1 MTAKI
6 ERKPALATA
15 APALAPPSGA
25 GRSPSWVRAARVL
38 ASIAV
43 VMGLLTPSA
52 AAQTATS
59 TTGVVTGV
67 VSDATGAVLPGVA
80 VVLTDLNTSAARE
93 TVTSASGHYSF
104 ANVLPGR
111 YSLAATLQGFQ
122 QTIVPEIAVEVNKS
136 QSVDVRLGVGNVTEA
151 VEVRGGAAA
160 VLQHNDSTVINTM
173 SEQTVLRLPNPTR
186 SIESI
191 QFNQPL
197 AIPYAA
203 GVDSSR
209 ARAGSVA
216 GARTDQNTYTLD
228 GADVSDNVVG
238 DGFLEDLPSAIVPL
252 PAESVE
258 EFSAAT
264 TNANATFGRGSGAQ
278 FVVVTKRGT
287 NSFRGSGYY
296 YRQDDALNANT
307 WDRNRLGQD
316 KPELEDNRGG
326 FSLGGP
332 IQANKMFFFTN
343 YEARRFPRTSVV
355 NRTVPTDTLK
365 AGLLRFRDGT
375 GNIVTYDMKALDP
388 RGIGLNPNVADFYSL
403 LPAGN
408 DPSGGDGLNTIR
420 FSDVADTSFN
430 SDTFVMRLDRNISSN
445 WRADV
450 NYRFGSIREVG
461 AAQADISGLLPGNT
475 KGQPVALEDLPR
487 EPRFLAVGATGQV
500 SPRFLNETRLS
511 YVRGYLAFTRVDPFP
526 QVAGTNVA
534 LDVGTVDEPIGVSI
548 GGARSQVANQH
559 TYQLINNST
568 WNRDTHTVLFGGTWR
583 REYWYFNRTDQ
594 LAGSLT
600 TPVALVNTGTNLSL
614 PASARPPT
622 CSASVTTGC
631 LLSSDV
637 SRFTSLYAASLGLV
651 DNVSVLAMRDT
662 SLQPLPLGT
671 PQDLETT
678 SDAFEFYVND
688 SWRATPSLTLNLG
701 LSYQFKLAPKE
712 KLDRYAFLIDAGT
725 GEVFNSDN
733 YIERARA
740 AALAG
745 QPYNPTLAF
754 QPVVDAG
761 ESKYYEVD
769 WGNLGPRLAATWNPP
784 FEQGWLGKVF
794 RHDRSVLRGGYGLVF
809 DRTNSVQHIFALG
822 MGYGEN
828 LAVLGPRCDVS
839 GAPGAGCNPAGSPVA
854 AAYRV
859 GIDGPVPTPQHPA
872 VTAPI
877 VPERLTLTAYADP
890 KIKTGRTHSFNFSY
904 QRELSSR
911 MTMEMGWVLRLARE
925 LPQAYVLSSV
935 PYFHVDNGSGQ
946 TFAQAFDAVA
956 TELRAGT
963 PATAIAPQPWFENQ
977 IAGGQTA
984 AFAAAQSTSFID
996 GNLSQ
1001 LWLQI
1006 NQRRISIGQEPLSNQ
1021 QIQTLWARG
1030 DGGKSDYHAFYA
1042 MLRRRMSTGL
1052 TFSASYTLS
1061 KTMDQAGVRQNV
1073 VAAPSSA
1080 FDLDIDWGPAA
1091 TDRRHVLNV
1100 TGVYDLPFGKNGG
1113 PLAALTGGWYVAGI
1127 FSATSGVSL
1136 NVCQRAGVYGGG
1148 LAFTS
1153 CVGAVPVGDPDLN
1166 QGVHRGVTGSGNV
1179 ATNGN
1184 PANGGTGLNLFE
1196 DPEQA
1201 YDSFRRVLLAQDR
1214 TSSRGSVY
1222 GLPRW
1227 NLDFSIGK
1235 RTRIAGNVYGV
1246 FTLEAVNVLNHLQYD
1261 SPSLNLSSPQSF
1273 GVIDSQAGDPRQ
1285 IQLGFRIEF

>member
-6 ERKPALATA
+6 ERKPSIAATA
-15 APALAPPSGA
+15 RAWALLSGA
-25 GRSPSWVRAARVL
+25 GRKPSWLWFARAL
-38 ASIAV
+38 PSIAV
-43 VMGLLTPSA
+43 AMGLAAGPA

-59 TTGVVTGV
+59 TTGVVVGV
-67 VSDATGAVLPGVA
+67 VSDATGAVLPGVT
-80 VVLTDLNTSAARE
+80 VVLTDLSTSISRE

-111 YSLAATLQGFQ
+111 YRLTATLEGFQ
-122 QTIVPEIAVEVNKS
+122 QSVVPSMAVEVNKS
-136 QSVDVRLGVGNVTEA
+136 QSVDVKLGVGQFTES
-151 VEVRGGAAA
+151 VEVAGGAAA
-160 VLQHNDSTVINTM
+160 VLQHSDSTVTNTM
-173 SEQTVLRLPNPTR
+173 SEQTVTRLPNLTR

-197 AIPYAA
+197 AVPYAA
-203 GVDSSR
+203 GVDSNR
-209 ARAGSVA
+209 NTAGSVA

-238 DGFLEDLPSAIVPL
+238 DGFLESLPSAIVPL

-287 NSFRGSGYY
+287 NRFRGSGYF
-296 YRQDDALNANT
+296 YRQDDAYNANT
-307 WDRNRLGQD
+307 WNRNRLGQD

-332 IQANKMFFFTN
+332 IQKNKMFFFTN
-343 YEARRFPRTSVV
+343 YEARRFPRTSEV
-355 NRTVPTDTLK
+355 NRTVPTDTLR

-375 GNIVTYDMKALDP
+375 GNIVSYDIKTLDP
-388 RGIGLNPNVADFYSL
+388 RGIGLNPVVADFYNL

-408 DPSGGDGLNTIR
+408 DTTSGDGLNTVG

-430 SDTFVMRLDRNISSN
+430 SDTVVFRLDRNLSTT
-445 WRADV
+445 WRADA

-475 KGQPVALEDLPR
+475 KGRPVALEDLPR
-487 EPRFLAVGATGQV
+487 EPRFVAVGATGQLSERLV
-500 SPRFLNETRLS
+500 NETRFS
-511 YVRGYLAFTRVDPFP
+511 FVRGFLAFTRVDPFP
-526 QVAGTNVA
+526 QVPGTDVA
-534 LDVGTVDEPIGVSI
+534 LDVGIVDEPIGVSI
-548 GGARSQVANQH
+548 GGARSQTANQH

-568 WNRDTHTVLFGGTWR
+568 WNRDKHTILFGGTWR

-600 TPVALVNTGTNLSL
+600 TPVALVNTGTNLTL

-622 CSASVTTGC
+622 CSASVTANC
-631 LLSSDV
+631 LLAADV

-671 PQDLETT
+671 PQDLETKA
-678 SDAFEFYVND
+678 DAFEFYIND
-688 SWRATPSLTLNLG
+688 SWRPTSTLTLNIG
-701 LSYQFKLAPKE
+701 LNYQFKLAPKE
-712 KLDRYAFLIDAGT
+712 KLDRYAFLIDAGS
-725 GEVFNSDN
+725 GEVFNSEN

-745 QPYNPTLAF
+745 QAYNPTLAF
-754 QPVVDAG
+754 QPVVNAG
-761 ESKYYEVD
+761 ESQYYEVD
-769 WGNLGPRLAATWNPP
+769 WSNLGPRLAATWNPP

-794 RHDRSVLRGGYGLVF
+794 PNDRSVLRGGYGLVF

-828 LAVLGPRCDVS
+828 LSVLGPRCDVN
-839 GAPGAGCNPAGSPVA
+839 GTPGPGCNPAGVQPA
-854 AAYRV
+854 AGYRV
-859 GIDGPVPTPQHPA
+859 GIDGPVPTPPHPT

-877 VPERLTLTAYADP
+877 VPSSLTVTAYADP

-904 QRELSSR
+904 QRELPSR
-911 MTMEMGWVLRLARE
+911 MMMEAGWVMRLARE

-935 PYFHVDNGSGQ
+935 PYFHVDNGSRQ
-946 TFAQAFDAVA
+946 TFAQAFDAIA

-963 PATAIAPQPWFENQ
+963 PAAAVTPQPWFENQ

-984 AFAAAQSTSFID
+984 ALAAAQGTSFID
-996 GNLSQ
+996 GNVSL

-1006 NQRRISIGQEPLSNQ
+1006 NQRRTALGQQPLSNQ

-1042 MLRRRMSTGL
+1042 TLRRRMSAGL
-1052 TFSASYTLS
+1052 TFSGSYTLS
-1061 KTMDQAGVRQNV
+1061 KTMDQAGARQNIV
-1073 VAAPSSA
+1073 NAPSSA
-1080 FDLDIDWGPAA
+1080 FDLDIDWGPAG
-1091 TDRRHVLNV
+1091 TDRRHILNV
-1100 TGVYDLPFGKNGG
+1100 TSVYDLPFGRNGG
-1113 PLAALTGGWYVAGI
+1113 RLAALTGGWYVAGI
-1127 FSATSGVSL
+1127 FTATSGVPL
-1136 NVCQRAGVYGGG
+1136 NVCQRTGVYGGG

-1153 CVGAVPVGDPDLN
+1153 CVGAIPSADLDVDP
-1166 QGVHRGVTGSGNV
+1166 GVYKGVTGSGNV
-1179 ATNGN
+1179 ATTGN
-1184 PANGGTGLNLFE
+1184 PATGGTGINLFE
-1196 DPEQA
+1196 NPEQV
-1201 YDSFRRVLLAQDR
+1201 YNSFRRVLISQDE
-1214 TSSRGSVY
+1214 TSSRGTLY

-1227 NLDFSIGK
+1227 NLDFSVGK
-1235 RTRIAGNVYGV
+1235 RTRISQTVHAV
-1246 FTLEAVNVLNHLQYD
+1246 FTAEAVNVLNRLQFGN
-1261 SPSLNLSSPQSF
+1261 PTLNLANPQSF
-1273 GVIDSQAGDPRQ
+1273 GVINSQTGNPRQ
-1285 IQLGFRIEF
+1285 IQLGVRIEF